1 MASRQE
7 IAGLYASLQL
17 ETAQFK
23 QALGEATKSTRDFSR
38 MMRAETTEA
47 KHAIHMLSESIG
59 AEIPRALQGVLAKV
73 PLVTTAM
80 SAMFPVA
87 AVLLF
92 AKAAF
97 ENFEK
102 IEEHF
107 KKQEE
112 AAKKAQEAWGEL
124 ATSTGSVRMELE
136 KANRTI
142 ESSIAALTKK
152 QSQNGLKN
160 ALLDA
165 ADAAEQLSKK
175 LDTDIDKM
183 LKLQGQ
189 EKKGWI
195 DRLLGSSSGS
205 DLSGVRQSVTSALS
219 QVSGINAE
227 YDDVMQRAAAS
238 GNKKNVV
245 AQQQLRENALTKAL
259 APAANQLYEWL
270 RAHQGEKSQDAAWAS
285 SAWQTVSNVMQT
297 SHAEIENTSGSLSLH
312 DAKDDKARSDAA
324 KEVAT
329 KAAKAQEAAIKVL
342 ENKLNAQ
349 QAEFNLGPGISQMF
363 WEHVKGSRKWG
374 NAATENLDSKISA
387 ATQQFNAQIT
397 GKISAMHKQMLS
409 ELAPEPAAGWKPIT
423 QGLDQLARAQE
434 EAATTA
440 AKNKAARDAATLG
453 YDLAAGSITQYAYAV
468 KLAEQHDAE
477 YVAQRKAL
485 SEQLEKLQKFD
496 GLFGSEVIDP
506 ENESKKINVRTKID
520 ELSNSHKLQADADK
534 LSESYA
540 TLHGQIDLV
549 FDEMRRKSQ
558 ETYKGL
564 AQDLQQFVGGMNSAT
579 ANAMTGHGS
588 RKDFASVFEGSAHS
602 LASQSLEKVEGLF
615 LGKGKKRDGSAT
627 DARLFTE
634 SIITNFD
641 ALRAAMAYD
650 AASSKDVANGQLLGP
665 GLAGVPGDSTGA
677 DVLGSVVGSVGKS
690 AGGKSSSMGT
700 TAGSAAMKS
709 VGRSLTGWLNDSDT
723 ASNLLG
729 GHLFGSNSV
738 FGGFRAAG
746 GEVLADTPYIVGER
760 GPELMIPGTSG
771 SIVPNHQLASM
782 GGSPVYNVDARGTDA
797 AMVHQAVY
805 RGMTMAHAQAVT
817 DSNRNMRDS
826 VRRTPR

>member
-7 IAGLYASLQL
+7 IAGLYARLQL
-17 ETAQFK
+17 ETTQFK
-23 QALGEATKSTRDFSR
+23 QALGEATKSARDFSR
-38 MMRAETTEA
+38 SMRSETTEA

-73 PLVTTAM
+73 PLVTAAM
-80 SAMFPVA
+80 NAMFPVA

-142 ESSIAALTKK
+142 ESSIAELTKK
-152 QSQNGLKN
+152 QPQNGLKN

-195 DRLLGSSSGS
+195 DRLLGSSSNS
-205 DLSGVRQSVTSALS
+205 DLSGVRQGVTSALS
-219 QVSGINAE
+219 RVSEINGE

-238 GNKKNVV
+238 GNRKNVV
-245 AQQQLRENALTKAL
+245 EQQQLRENALSKAL
-259 APAANQLYEWL
+259 APATSQLYEWL
-270 RAHQGEKSQDAAWAS
+270 RVHQGEKSQDMTWAS
-285 SAWQTVSNVMQT
+285 SAWQTISNVMQT
-297 SHAEIENTSGSLSLH
+297 AHAEIASTSGSLSLH
-312 DAKDDKARSDAA
+312 DAKDGKARSDAD
-324 KEVAT
+324 
-329 KAAKAQEAAIKVL
+329 KAAQTAARKAQEEELSGL
-342 ENKLNAQ
+342 ENHIKEM
-349 QAEFNLGPGISQMF
+349 QAEFSLGAGLTQIY
-363 WEHVKGSRKWG
+363 WENVLASHKWG
-374 NAATENLDSKISA
+374 KEATEKILSHVADS
-387 ATQQFNAQIT
+387 TQQFNMQIT
-397 GKISAMHKQMLS
+397 GKISAMRKQ
-409 ELAPEPAAGWKPIT
+409 LAEIGPEPAAGWKPIT
-423 QGLDQLARAQE
+423 RGMDQLARAQE
-434 EAATTA
+434 EAAATA
-440 AKNKAARDAATLG
+440 AKNKAALDAATLG

-477 YVAQRKAL
+477 YAAQRKAL
-485 SEQLEKLQKFD
+485 SAQLEQLQQLD
-496 GLFGSEVIDP
+496 GFLGGTVIDP
-506 ENESKKINVRTKID
+506 ENEAKKLNVRTKLND
-520 ELSNSHKLQADADK
+520 LDSGHKLQADADR

-558 ETYKGL
+558 ETYRGL

-579 ANAMTGHGS
+579 ANAIIGHGS
-588 RKDFASVFEGSAHS
+588 RRDFASVFEGSAHS
-602 LASQSLEKVEGLF
+602 LASQSLEKMEGLF

-627 DARLFTE
+627 DARLYTE

-641 ALRAAMAYD
+641 ALQAAMNHD
-650 AASSKDVANGQLLGP
+650 AVSSTNFVSSQLPGP
-665 GLAGVPGDSTGA
+665 GLAGVAGDSTGA
-677 DVLGSVVGSVGKS
+677 DVLSSVVGSVGKS
-690 AGGKSSSMGT
+690 AGGKSSSVAA
-700 TAGSAAMKS
+700 TAGGSAMKS
-709 VGRSLTGWLNDSDT
+709 GIGSLMGWLNDSDT
-723 ASNLLG
+723 ASKLMG
-729 GHLFGSNSV
+729 GHLFGSGSI

-746 GEVLADTPYIVGER
+746 GSVTADTPYIVGER

-782 GGSPVYNVDARGTDA
+782 GGSPVYKIDARGTDA

-805 RGMTMAHAQAVT
+805 RGMAMAHAQAVT
-817 DSNRNMRDS
+817 DSDRNMRDS
-826 VRRTPR
+826 ARRTPR